1 MLFDVH
7 TIKLSQ
13 IIIMDSAN
21 CWRNLLVTITQEDD
35 KQSAR
40 LISNKMRYV
49 FSCRWALLCNE
60 VLLEKN
66 VVCCDKGRVWSLIVL
81 IAGELKPFCGGVE
94 HNIGSN
100 QNWAV
105 SESNLWIIKSMALF
119 LVVFYITVLWLAGKI
134 YILTRLFC
142 DLFTCLHKM
151 TSGNHVI
158 SFIVLDSIMFCVK
171 SNNRLYHKLQFPY
184 WISFQT
190 HLFYHLSAGRKY
202 RLTMLSVARVVF
214 H

>member
-1 MLFDVH
+1 
-7 TIKLSQ
+7 
-13 IIIMDSAN
+13 MDSAN

-40 LISNKMRYV
+40 LISNKIRYV
-49 FSCRWALLCNE
+49 FSCRWALLWNE
-60 VLLEKN
+60 VLLGKN

-94 HNIGSN
+94 HNIWSN

-158 SFIVLDSIMFCVK
+158 SFIVLDSIMSCVK
-171 SNNRLYHKLQFPY
+171 SNNRLYDNTINYDFHIGYPFRHTYFTICQPGENIGLPYYLWQESCSTNLQY
-184 WISFQT
+184 E
-190 HLFYHLSAGRKY
+190 
-202 RLTMLSVARVVF
+202 
-214 H
+214 